1 VVTIVDSPRY
11 VKMPVLPYF
20 LSPSFSLLL
29 LRPNEP
35 HIRLNDYVPCKT
47 SGEC

>member
-1 VVTIVDSPRY
+1 MVERPRY

-20 LSPSFSLLL
+20 LSPSFNRPL

-35 HIRLNDYVPCKT
+35 HIPTKVLRDVLV
-47 SGEC
+47 